1 MKETLT
7 TRYREVVSPFLT
19 DGVMQE
25 AAYKPAIDSMHTDAV
40 LKVKSDIR
48 PNPVLGRPVEA
59 MDFLLS
65 LSSSW
70 ASSSSP
76 LLSLLLLLLP
86 LPPLSATH
94 LSHLSLL
101 SLLAPLHVIF
111 ILPARPL
118 VLPLP
123 PLLKN
128 ARRQRHF
135 IRQ

>member
-25 AAYKPAIDSMHTDAV
+25 AAYKPATDAV

-86 LPPLSATH
+86 LPPLSPTH

-101 SLLAPLHVIF
+101 SLLALLHVIF